1 MTLDA
6 ITSVS
11 LAPAAEVL
19 SQIVEIMIE
28 VAVAADDVLIEKRSF
43 AELQH
48 YLQRIIPILKE
59 LNKKGIS
66 HSESLNNAIEIL
78 NRETKVAKQLTLE
91 CCKKNKVY
99 LLMHCRSVV
108 QRLEN
113 TTREMSRALSLIP
126 LASLDLSSSI
136 IEEIGKLCDNMG
148 TAEFRAAI
156 AEEEILE
163 KIEAGIQE
171 RSVDRSYANNLL
183 VLIAQTLGIST
194 ERSALKK
201 EFEEFKK
208 EIESTHVRKNMA
220 EAIQM
225 DQIIALLGRADA
237 ASSPKEKEMRYFT
250 KRNSLGSQPLEP
262 LLSFYCPITR
272 DVMTDPVETS
282 SGQTFERSAIEKWFA
297 DGNKLCPLTMTP
309 LDTSI
314 LRPNKTLRQS
324 IEEWRDRN
332 TMIRIA
338 SIKPKLL
345 SEDEEEVLNCLEQLQ
360 DLCEQRDLHQEW
372 VVLENYAPTL
382 IKLLGEK
389 NRDIRI
395 RALLILCILAKDSDD
410 TKVKI
415 VEVDNSI
422 ESIVHSLGRRIE
434 ERKLAVALLLELSK
448 SDLVRDSIGKV
459 QGCILLLVTML
470 SSDDNQAARDAR
482 ELLEN
487 LSFSDQNII
496 QMAKANYFK
505 YLLQRLSSGPE
516 DVKCIMATTLAELEL
531 TDPNKSSLLEDGVLG
546 SLLPLVTNGELP
558 MKMVAIKALKNLSSL
573 QKNGLRMI
581 KEGAMRPLL
590 ELLFSHGPV
599 PSLREQAAATI
610 MHLAISTMSQETEQP
625 QVSLLESDDDIFK
638 LFSLVHLTGPD
649 IQKSILCTFFALCQS
664 PSATNI
670 KAKLRQCTAVQV
682 LVQLCELDNPE
693 VRPNAV
699 KLLSCLTDDG
709 EEATILEHMDQK
721 HVETLVKIIK
731 SSTDEDEVGSAMGI
745 ISNLPEDPQ
754 ITRWFLD
761 AGALSIIFNFLRDTK
776 QKGPC
781 KDQLIENTVGAV
793 CRFTV
798 STNQE
803 LQKKAAEAGI
813 IPVLVQW
820 LERGTSLTKKRSAI
834 SLAQFS
840 RSSPRLS
847 RSLPKR
853 GGFLCF
859 SAPPET
865 GCPVHRGICSIESS
879 FCLLEADAVGP
890 LVRVLAEADPQAS
903 EASFDALLTLIEGER
918 LQSGSKVLADANAIP
933 LIIRSLGSSS
943 PTLQEKALNALERIF
958 RQVEFKQRYG
968 ASAQMPLVDL
978 TQRGSSSTKSL
989 AARILAHLN
998 VLHEQSSYF

>member
-148 TAEFRAAI
+148 TAEFRAAV

-638 LFSLVHLTGPD
+638 LFSLVNLTGPD

-670 KAKLRQCTAVQV
+670 KAKLRQCPAVQV

-699 KLLSCLTDDG
+699 KLLSRLTDDG

-721 HVETLVKIIK
+721 YVETLVKIIK